1 MTVASNGCGAGS
13 GTRPS
18 ATRLRLGLAALGFA
32 ALLAGCNSSADD
44 ITGGTTSTSSDDRP
58 VSPAPA
64 ASTSAAPVS
73 RGTGAGTGGWGEA
86 GGAVGSAA
94 DRAGRG
100 GTVGTGG

>member
-32 ALLAGCNSSADD
+32 ALLAGCNSSGDG

-64 ASTSAAPVS
+64 ASTGAAPAS
-73 RGTGAGTGGWGEA
+73 MGTGAATGGWGEA
-86 GGAVGSAA
+86 GGAVGPMV
-94 DRAGRG
+94 RG

>member
-32 ALLAGCNSSADD
+32 ALLAGCNSSGDG

-64 ASTSAAPVS
+64 ASTSAAPAS
-73 RGTGAGTGGWGEA
+73 RGTGAATGGWGEA
-86 GGAVGSAA
+86 GGAVGPMV
-94 DRAGRG
+94 RG

>member
-32 ALLAGCNSSADD
+32 ALLAGCNSSGDG

-64 ASTSAAPVS
+64 ASTSAAPAS
-73 RGTGAGTGGWGEA
+73 MGTGAGTGRAVGWGEA
-86 GGAVGSAA
+86 GGAVGPMV
-94 DRAGRG
+94 RG

>member
-18 ATRLRLGLAALGFA
+18 TTRLRLGLAALGFA
-32 ALLAGCNSSADD
+32 ALLAGCNSSGDG

-73 RGTGAGTGGWGEA
+73 RGTGAWTGGAGGWGEA
-86 GGAVGSAA
+86 GGAVGPMV
-94 DRAGRG
+94 RG